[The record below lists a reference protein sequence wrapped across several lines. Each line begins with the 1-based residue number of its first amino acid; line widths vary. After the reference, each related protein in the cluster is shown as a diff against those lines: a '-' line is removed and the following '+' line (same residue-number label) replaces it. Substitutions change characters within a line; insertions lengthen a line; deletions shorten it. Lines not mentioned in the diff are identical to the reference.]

1 MEKINT
7 GKVREFCRS
16 RKVRNMKENFDIVAK
31 KGAKNGNIDSV
42 KQWVK
47 KDMNK
52 VTGHST
58 FFVSISAG

>member
-1 MEKINT
+1 M
-7 GKVREFCRS
+7 
-16 RKVRNMKENFDIVAK
+16 RNMKENFDIVAK
-31 KGAKNGNIDSV
+31 KVRKNENIDSV
-42 KQWVK
+42 RQRVK